1 MSRYS
6 AVDNDRSAGHCC
18 FHAVNI
24 VAIVLWSLLL
34 CCCVA
39 GAVAGTLLWLTA
51 DQRRRYDTRKLWT
64 LYIALP
70 GKPRFFSCELKC
82 HNCWH
87 DPLDSTDSMECKS
100 LRSKLTFCSGCKG
113 ILILRLQNQTHS
125 LLNVILSMSIML
137 IKHACLQDDRD
148 AHVYHS
154 TFFSMGSKDVPTLKS
169 TVAMYIGNRS
179 STKKNRKPNQTPS
192 PKKKQNGTPTN
203 PPNPPN
209 HQTIRNLKL
218 LSIGSPKNQTRQSRW
233 LSKSIGFGGLRMSLQ
248 NAFMREFTVSGAQ
261 SLCCLL

>member
-70 GKPRFFSCELKC
+70 GKPRFFPVSSSATTVGTTRWIQRIPWNAK
-82 HNCWH
+82 
-87 DPLDSTDSMECKS
+87 
-100 LRSKLTFCSGCKG
+100 
-113 ILILRLQNQTHS
+113 
-125 LLNVILSMSIML
+125 
-137 IKHACLQDDRD
+137 AC
-148 AHVYHS
+148 A
-154 TFFSMGSKDVPTLKS
+154 
-169 TVAMYIGNRS
+169 AN
-179 STKKNRKPNQTPS
+179 
-192 PKKKQNGTPTN
+192 
-203 PPNPPN
+203 
-209 HQTIRNLKL
+209 
-218 LSIGSPKNQTRQSRW
+218 
-233 LSKSIGFGGLRMSLQ
+233 
-248 NAFMREFTVSGAQ
+248 
-261 SLCCLL
+261 

>member
-70 GKPRFFSCELKC
+70 GKPLFFSCELKC

-87 DPLDSTDSMECKS
+87 DPLDSTDSMGSMDAFGFVVS
-100 LRSKLTFCSGCKG
+100 LESRD
-113 ILILRLQNQTHS
+113 
-125 LLNVILSMSIML
+125 SMVQWIP
-137 IKHACLQDDRD
+137 ID
-148 AHVYHS
+148 
-154 TFFSMGSKDVPTLKS
+154 SMGSVDS
-169 TVAMYIGNRS
+169 TDPQRF
-179 STKKNRKPNQTPS
+179 
-192 PKKKQNGTPTN
+192 
-203 PPNPPN
+203 
-209 HQTIRNLKL
+209 
-218 LSIGSPKNQTRQSRW
+218 
-233 LSKSIGFGGLRMSLQ
+233 IGFHGFVLPRSPWKQGMPW
-248 NAFMREFTVSGAQ
+248 FTRIPRD
-261 SLCCLL
+261 